1 MKLKD
6 FILITRDD
14 WPEVEQ
20 CVLEFEDYYSLSIIR
35 YKVSGIF
42 EIEFEKSGRIKN
54 PFDNTCTGTIHNV
67 SEKQINNYILLLTI
81 LTGSHP
87 SQV

>member
-20 CVLEFEDYYSLSIIR
+20 CILEFEDYCLSIIR
-35 YKVSGIF
+35 FKASGIF
-42 EIEFEKSGRIKN
+42 EIEFEKSGHIKN
-54 PFDNTCTGTIHNV
+54 PFNDTCTGTIYNV
-67 SEKQINNYILLLTI
+67 SEEQINNYILLLTL

-87 SQV
+87 TQV